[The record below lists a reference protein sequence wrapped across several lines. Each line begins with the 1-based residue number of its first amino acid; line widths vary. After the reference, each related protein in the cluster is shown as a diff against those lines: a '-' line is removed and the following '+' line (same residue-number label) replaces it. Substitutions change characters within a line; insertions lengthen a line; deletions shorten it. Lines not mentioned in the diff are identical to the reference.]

1 SSHTPPRS
9 EGGADRMTSGNRREE
24 LERLRDVLWVSLES
38 APVEKRAP
46 LAGQLRQTLREL
58 DELTVGNGDGVGD
71 EVQEGNGL
79 VDFQSRLA
87 QRQSGAYASRRSSR

>member
-1 SSHTPPRS
+1 
-9 EGGADRMTSGNRREE
+9 MTVTRREE
-24 LERLRDVLWVSLES
+24 LERLRDVLWSSLES
-38 APVEKRAP
+38 APVDKRAP

-58 DELTVGNGDGVGD
+58 DELTVGNGAAVGD
-71 EVQEGNGL
+71 EGGEAQEGNGL